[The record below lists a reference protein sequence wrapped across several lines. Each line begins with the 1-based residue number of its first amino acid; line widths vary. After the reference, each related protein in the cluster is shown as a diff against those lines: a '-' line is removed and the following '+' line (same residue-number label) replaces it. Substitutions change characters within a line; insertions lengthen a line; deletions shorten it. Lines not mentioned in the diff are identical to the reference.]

1 MPGPWKTL
9 QRELLA
15 DYRVF
20 RIWREQVQPPRA
32 TQPYDFY
39 LLEAIDWVNVIPIT
53 PEGQVIFVQQYRYGT
68 QEVSLEIPGGAIDP
82 VDASPQEAALREL
95 REETGYAPEQ
105 LIYLGAIAPNPA
117 ILTNR
122 CHVFLAENVRL
133 VGLQQ
138 LDGAEEIEVVLLD
151 VAEIPKRIARGEI
164 SHALVLAALYLY
176 TLYRGGL
183 AQPPG

>member
-1 MPGPWKTL
+1 VL
-9 QRELLA
+9 
-15 DYRVF
+15 

-32 TQPYDFY
+32 TQTYDFY

-53 PEGQVIFVQQYRYGT
+53 PEGQVIFVRQYRYGT